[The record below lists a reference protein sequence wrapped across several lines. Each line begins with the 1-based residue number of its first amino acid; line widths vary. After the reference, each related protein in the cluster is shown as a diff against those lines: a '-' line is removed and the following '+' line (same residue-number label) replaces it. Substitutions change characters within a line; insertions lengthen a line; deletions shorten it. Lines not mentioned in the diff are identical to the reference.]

1 MSASVRIIYYVEIFS
16 SWCHWAEPAWAALKV
31 RYAGRVE
38 FGWKIALMNA
48 PDFPDSAAQCD
59 WFYRRSGLHVRS
71 PYMLKSGWV
80 DTSPENDYT
89 APNRV
94 AEAARDFLGADDERV
109 RLALAHAALREGRR
123 VGRIDEAVAVAAAAA
138 GLPPEPLRARADGAE
153 VRARVAASTAEFHA
167 HQLSQRPAFVLTD
180 TIGDKAVFS
189 GLVQAEPLA
198 ATIEAML
205 ADTAAYAS
213 YAAHHGPPPAA

>member
-1 MSASVRIIYYVEIFS
+1 MSAAVRVVYYVEIFS
-16 SWCHWAEPAWAALKV
+16 SWCHWAEPAWAALKD

-38 FGWKIALMNA
+38 FAWKIALMNR

-71 PYMLKSGWV
+71 PYMLNSGWV
-80 DTSPENDYT
+80 DPSPENDYT

-109 RLALAHAALREGRR
+109 RLALAHAALREGQRL
-123 VGRIDEAVAVAAAAA
+123 GRIDEAVAVASATA
-138 GLPPEPLRARADGAE
+138 GLPPEPLRARADSAE

-167 HQLSQRPAFVLTD
+167 HQIGQRPAFVLTD

-189 GLVQAEPLA
+189 GLVQPEPLA

-205 ADTAAYAS
+205 ADTAAYAA
-213 YAAHHGPPPAA
+213 YAAHHGPPPSA